1 MVWIRQLM
9 DDVDRHHPCALTPT
23 TARCTSALG
32 AKLARARLLANS
44 VKWQYFLHGRWV
56 LSAGAPEEIRT
67 PDPQIRSLVLCPG
80 ELRACARLPRRRPPM
95 FLLYQRL
102 RRLDPLRK
110 REPGR
115 AIDHF
120 ALAADEPLPVVLVGH
135 GRRRSIDRVMPM
147 CRTLQS
153 LPSPRAFSGRSES
166 ISTHRG

>member
-1 MVWIRQLM
+1 VRIAR
-9 DDVDRHHPCALTPT
+9 DV
-23 TARCTSALG
+23 S
-32 AKLARARLLANS
+32 KN
-44 VKWQYFLHGRWV
+44 
-56 LSAGAPEEIRT
+56 GAPERIRT
-67 PDPQIRSLVLCPG
+67 ADPQIRSLVLCPG
-80 ELRACARLPRRRPPM
+80 ELRACARLPRRRPGRPPM

-135 GRRRSIDRVMPM
+135 GRRRTIDRVMPM

-153 LPSPRAFSGRSES
+153 LPSPSVIS
-166 ISTHRG
+166 ITG